1 MVIPLTQKGAYA
13 NAMSN
18 SENLPPKK
26 KKLKKWQWAILIFFV
41 FPIVVALF
49 VGGSSTTTPE
59 PSPTPEVSAEPELAF
74 TYSAEV
80 TRWEPLNPASGR
92 AVFTIRNTGEVS
104 FVPESCTVSVRDA
117 SYTYKG
123 FDIVSGFTETIK
135 PGAKFMGNLVI
146 TVTKE
151 GAFFVDQGEVE
162 CELKAVS

>member
-1 MVIPLTQKGAYA
+1 MTAPE
-13 NAMSN
+13 N
-18 SENLPPKK
+18 SKPKRK
-26 KKLKKWQWAILIFFV
+26 PLKKWQILAIAILV
-41 FPIVVALF
+41 LF
-49 VGGSSTTTPE
+49 VIGSFTGGSDSTTST
-59 PSPTPEVSAEPELAF
+59 PTPEVSIEPEIITIFSGEL
-74 TYSAEV
+74 

-104 FVPESCTVSVRDA
+104 FIPESCTVSVRDA

-151 GAFFVDQGEVE
+151 GAFFVDEGEVE
-162 CELKAVS
+162 CDLKAVS

>member
-1 MVIPLTQKGAYA
+1 MVIPLTIKGRRLTLLAILRIYR
-13 NAMSN
+13 
-18 SENLPPKK
+18 LRK
-26 KKLKKWQWAILIFFV
+26 KKLQQWQWAVLIFFV
-41 FPIVVALF
+41 FPIIVALF

-151 GAFFVDQGEVE
+151 GAFFVDEGEVE